1 MHVDELR
8 RLVERKTEIVKVLES
23 LLEAEEAELV
33 ELERRLELREDAGKG
48 SGGRAKQRA
57 KRGRN

>member
-48 SGGRAKQRA
+48 SGGRAKRRA